1 MALLLKHQ
9 TVEGL
14 VSRIRARY
22 KDSSPQEV
30 VTIARFLIN
39 RISTGDLT
47 DAQLRTAFGKSA
59 AQWTSLK
66 NKMTSLVNADN
77 SVRAAT
83 GE

>member
-14 VSRIRARY
+14 VSRVRARY
-22 KDSSPQEV
+22 KDGTPTEV
-30 VTIARFLIN
+30 IAIARFLTS
-39 RISTGDLT
+39 RIAAGDFT
-47 DAQLRTAFGKSA
+47 DAQLRVAFGKSA

-66 NKMTSLVNADN
+66 NKMTALVNADN